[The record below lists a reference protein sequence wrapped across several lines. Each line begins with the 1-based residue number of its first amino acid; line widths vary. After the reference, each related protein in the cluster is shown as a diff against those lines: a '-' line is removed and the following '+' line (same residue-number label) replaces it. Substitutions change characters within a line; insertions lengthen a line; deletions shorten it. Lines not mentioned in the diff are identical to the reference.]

1 VLPFAQSRSGVRAET
16 VFKGRVEDKHLPT
29 GDQMRQVISQTLDP
43 FLRLLLP
50 GGRVAPLYLT
60 SRIGIGA
67 NK

>member
-1 VLPFAQSRSGVRAET
+1 
-16 VFKGRVEDKHLPT
+16 
-29 GDQMRQVISQTLDP
+29 MRQVISQTLDP

-67 NK
+67 TKECKGQAGAVLLPVRAEC